1 MDRALNKSRAWLV
14 AAISLFCAV
23 FCVVVP
29 NANAA
34 SATAGPPT
42 AGAADTATPAGYTD
56 TLLSNEL
63 DTSRWAFVTRK
74 TIAYSEAGGKGRK
87 VRQLTTRTP
96 DRTNELVLA
105 LVERKFDNGGIWVQV
120 RLPMRGSG
128 KTGWVRRG
136 ALGTYNVIH
145 TRMVISR
152 NRFTATLYKNEKVI
166 WRSRVGVGKK
176 GTHTPAGNF
185 YVRDRLITTDPHGLY
200 GPYAFGLSAY
210 SKTLTDWPGGGIIG
224 IHGTNEPGLIPGR
237 ISHGCIRVKNAKI
250 RKLYKLLPP
259 GTPVTIN

>member
-1 MDRALNKSRAWLV
+1 M
-14 AAISLFCAV
+14 FCA
-23 FCVVVP
+23 CL
-29 NANAA
+29 AA
-34 SATAGPPT
+34 AFLGSAMLASQAGAATAGST
-42 AGAADTATPAGYTD
+42 QVKAAADAPADYTE

-63 DTSRWAFVTRK
+63 DTSRWAFVSRPV
-74 TIAYSEAGGKGRK
+74 IAYSEPKNQGSK
-87 VRQLTTRTP
+87 VRKLTTRTP
-96 DRTNELVLA
+96 DRTNELVLT
-105 LVERKFDNGGIWVQV
+105 LRERVYTDGSIWTEV
-120 RLPMRGSG
+120 RLPMRGTG

-136 ALGTYNVIH
+136 ALDRYRVIH

-176 GTHTPAGNF
+176 GTHTPSGNF
-185 YVRDRLITTDPHGLY
+185 YVRDRLITTDPHGVY

-224 IHGTNEPGLIPGR
+224 IHGTNEPRLIPGR
-237 ISHGCIRVKNAKI
+237 ISHGCVRVKNSHIK
-250 RKLYKLLPP
+250 KLFRLLPP

>member
-1 MDRALNKSRAWLV
+1 MDRAFSKLCAWLV
-14 AAISLFCAV
+14 AALVVSGMFVAGAGAEGISTDGTA
-23 FCVVVP
+23 P
-29 NANAA
+29 ANAA
-34 SATAGPPT
+34 
-42 AGAADTATPAGYTD
+42 DNATPADYTD

-63 DTSRWAFVTRK
+63 DTSRWAFVTRS
-74 TIAYSEAGGKGRK
+74 TIAYSQPEAQGGKVRK
-87 VRQLTTRTP
+87 LTTRTP

-105 LVERKFDNGGIWVQV
+105 LVERKFNNGAIWVEV
-120 RLPMRGSG
+120 RLPMRGTG

-136 ALGTYNVIH
+136 TLGTYNVIH
-145 TRMVISR
+145 THLVISR

-166 WRSRVGVGKK
+166 WSTRVGVGAK
-176 GTHTPAGNF
+176 GTSTPTGNF
-185 YVRDRLITTDPHGLY
+185 YIRDRLITNDSHGVY
-200 GPYAFGLSAY
+200 GPYAFGTSAY
-210 SKTLTDWPGGGIIG
+210 SSKLTDWPGGGIIG